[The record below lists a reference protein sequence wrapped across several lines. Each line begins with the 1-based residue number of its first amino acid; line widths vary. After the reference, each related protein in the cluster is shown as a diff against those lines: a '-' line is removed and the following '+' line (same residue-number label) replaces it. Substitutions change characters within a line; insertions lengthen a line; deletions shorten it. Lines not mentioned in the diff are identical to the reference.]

1 MSVELD
7 VENTIYFERPVTRI
21 VKKNVQIKNP
31 HSKPVAFKVKTTAPK
46 LYCVRP
52 NSEIIPPNGMMTV
65 QIMLQ
70 AYREEPPADFKCK
83 DKFLIVSVLIEGELE
98 SLSLGDIWNR
108 VETKEKGAIH
118 QQKLR
123 VEYVYPN
130 QEPQQI
136 VPVKEDDN
144 NAKSLLNGEKEGD
157 SNNNTNKADEVEAKM
172 KKMEEELQRYKNEV
186 ENLRNAE
193 PTVVVE
199 RVQKTTES
207 PVSMIILFTMLALAI
222 AYFVQQ
228 QKV

>member
-1 MSVELD
+1 
-7 VENTIYFERPVTRI
+7 
-21 VKKNVQIKNP
+21 
-31 HSKPVAFKVKTTAPK
+31 
-46 LYCVRP
+46 
-52 NSEIIPPNGMMTV
+52 
-65 QIMLQ
+65 MLQ